1 MDADNSKDIAKEIIK
16 LLKEGLKEEERS
28 LSDRRRGEGDGGTDE
43 KIQKATDAQEA
54 LNESLRQETQ
64 LQAEIANLQEDVN
77 QNTMLKIEL
86 QEKEA
91 ELYLAA
97 TEQERTRLQQEIRN
111 LEHAIDDTIT
121 DSLNDQID
129 LRNQLIQTIQ
139 QQTEEEE
146 KLREAADEAKLE
158 DYNES
163 IEDLAKKA
171 FPEVIQSAQN
181 TRTKMKSLGKDLT
194 TIGKD
199 FERMGGNT
207 GKLGKGLGW
216 AGGKITEF
224 TENLTGANLV
234 IFAVAKELFN
244 MAKKLDEA
252 SKKLGAATGFG
263 DVFSSQL
270 LSIQKSGNMAGIGI
284 DEASEAL
291 GALANGLSSFN
302 PKAEETNKH
311 VALTVARMKKLGVAS
326 ASSVKGIEH
335 MERSMGLSAKQ
346 AANATANIA
355 MMGKEIGVTGTKM
368 INDFNAA
375 SGRLAIYGKD
385 NIKMFKQLAAAAKAS
400 GIEMQTLIGISKKF
414 DDFSG
419 AADSI
424 SQLNA
429 VLGTNLSTM
438 EMMGA
443 SDAERVMMIRQ
454 QVKMSVGN
462 FDSLDKYTKMYVAQ
476 AMGVSDVAEAQKLLN
491 MSQSEYMRNQAK
503 QKEQADVQAEMA
515 KNTEQLQTVMD
526 QAKAAAT
533 EFFLAFSPIILG
545 VASLL
550 SLLSKLGPLLGYV
563 AKGIAAIA
571 AIWVLLNIQ
580 AITFAGA
587 MTAIGLPLIVGFIT
601 LAVAAFGLFVEVLL
615 EFLGTLKMK
624 FNPNLGQVF
633 HFLADGLMMML
644 SPLKFV
650 GEGISKLTGKFA
662 TLFGVAKK
670 DAADVINKDGF
681 NLKAMADIDTEK
693 LSAGISK
700 VKSALIE
707 LSSIEMDG
715 FLALRTDGT
724 STSVFMGSE
733 DVITSLNKGKL
744 EVDVKM
750 PKITMPDINVKVFI
764 GNRELKDIIRTEV
777 HETLGR
783 AS

>member
-1 MDADNSKDIAKEIIK
+1 MAEKDSKDIAKEIIK
-16 LLKEGLKEEERS
+16 LLKDGLQEEQS
-28 LSDRRRGEGDGGTDE
+28 SFQRREQTDATDA
-43 KIQKATDAQEA
+43 KIQAATEAQEA
-54 LNESLRQETQ
+54 LNESLREESR
-64 LQAEIANLQEDVN
+64 LQAEIADLRRDNN
-77 QNTMLKIEL
+77 QNILLSIEL
-86 QEKEA
+86 EEKKA
-91 ELYLAA
+91 ELVDAE
-97 TEQERTRLQQEIRN
+97 TEQERNILRQKIRD
-111 LEHAIDDTIT
+111 LENAIDSDVAGN
-121 DSLNDQID
+121 LRDQID
-129 LRNQLIQTIQ
+129 LRDQLIIKIQ
-139 QQTEEEE
+139 EQTEAEK
-146 KLREAADEAKLE
+146 KLRDEAEQAKLE

-163 IEDLAKKA
+163 IEELAAKG
-171 FPEVIQSAQN
+171 FPTVIKSAQN
-181 TRTKMKSLGKDLT
+181 TRKKIGSLGKDLT

-199 FERMGGNT
+199 FERMGGMT
-207 GKLGKGLGW
+207 GKFGKGLSHV
-216 AGGKITEF
+216 GGKLTKLQ
-224 TENLTGANLV
+224 ENLTGANLV
-234 IFAVAKELFN
+234 LFALAKELFN
-244 MAKKLDEA
+244 MGVALDKA
-252 SKKLGAATGFG
+252 SKDLGAATGFG

-284 DEASEAL
+284 GEASEAL

-302 PKAEETNKH
+302 PKAEETNAH

-326 ASSVKGIEH
+326 ASSVKSIEH

-375 SGRLAIYGKD
+375 SGRLAIFGKD

-491 MSQSEYMRNQAK
+491 MSQSEYMKNQAK

-515 KNTEQLQTVMD
+515 KNTEQLQQVMD

-533 EFFLAFSPIILG
+533 EFFLMFSPIISG

-550 SLLSKLGPLLGYV
+550 SLLSKIGPALGYV
-563 AKGIAAIA
+563 AKGVAVLTIAWLA
-571 AIWVLLNIQ
+571 LNIQ
-580 AITFAGA
+580 AGLFAGI
-587 MTAIGLPLIVGFIT
+587 MTAIGWTLLIAGILLVVGAIGF
-601 LAVAAFGLFVEVLL
+601 LVDAFFSL
-615 EFLGTLKMK
+615 LGTLKMN
-624 FNPNLGQVF
+624 FNPDLGQVF
-633 HFLADGLMMML
+633 HFLADGLMLML
-644 SPLKFV
+644 TPLKFV

-662 TLFGVAKK
+662 SLFGVAKK

-693 LSAGISK
+693 LSSGISK
-700 VKSALIE
+700 VKAALIE
-707 LSSIEMDG
+707 LSNIELDG

-744 EVDVKM
+744 EVEVKM